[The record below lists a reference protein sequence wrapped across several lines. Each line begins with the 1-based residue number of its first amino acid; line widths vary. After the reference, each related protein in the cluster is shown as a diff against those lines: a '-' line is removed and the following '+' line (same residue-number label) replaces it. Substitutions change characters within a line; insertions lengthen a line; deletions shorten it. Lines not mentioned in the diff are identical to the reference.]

1 MPTFSIVSFNS
12 CRLLERGALI
22 FTVFAKHCIHAT
34 FYMGFQLAPKEQSK
48 TFSWPEHQA
57 VHNGT
62 YHSHTWNGEE
72 EGSDDDDE
80 GQHLPCPFVP
90 EHPVE
95 LVPETRQRRL

>member
-1 MPTFSIVSFNS
+1 MPNFSILSFNS
-12 CRLLERGALI
+12 WSPTGTRDFDFYRLCEALHTRHI
-22 FTVFAKHCIHAT
+22 LHGIPISTK
-34 FYMGFQLAPKEQSK
+34 YK
-48 TFSWPEHQA
+48 TFSWPEHHA
-57 VHNGT
+57 VPNST